1 MRNRVWLCVCVWV
14 WVCVG
19 MGVGVI
25 ECKTERQ
32 NECMLLSNRVSVC
45 KTKEN
50 ECLRES
56 ERARDKK

>member
-1 MRNRVWLCVCVWV
+1 MAVCEWVWVCGCVWV

-56 ERARDKK
+56 ER

>member
-1 MRNRVWLCVCVWV
+1 MAVCVWV

>member
-1 MRNRVWLCVCVWV
+1 MCVWV

>member
-1 MRNRVWLCVCVWV
+1 MCVWV

-45 KTKEN
+45 KTEEN